1 MTGALVVIAPHPDDE
16 ILGAGGIMARARA
29 AGERLGVIVLTD
41 GARSDPDAD
50 PAVLTAQR
58 AAECRA
64 GLQALLG
71 EVPPLLMLG
80 HADGAFDARQPALG
94 DDTLLTGF
102 LRGIDPVTVLVTDP
116 SDGHPDHKAAF
127 GLAARIVASGLAQ
140 KLVVMPISQRVDG
153 ECDLAAF
160 EAVPVAEH
168 EAAKRN
174 AIGAHHSQSE
184 ATSGFSLPPLVC
196 DDFAKTEYVR
206 LVYGRK
212 GDTGRPQAVGA
223 EHFDALFA
231 ADDDPW
237 DYQTSAYEADR
248 FDRTIAALGG
258 RHYGAALELGCAAGV
273 LTQRLVPHCESLIAV
288 DASAAALAIAQE
300 RVGHPEQVTLQ
311 HGNLP
316 DDLPPG
322 RFDLLILS
330 DFLYYLGFP
339 GCVALAQALQ
349 SRAAP
354 GCRIVIANYLGE
366 TECAL
371 TGDMAAEIVMAHLPG
386 WTIVH
391 QQRCERLRI
400 DVLDLV

>member
-16 ILGAGGIMARARA
+16 ILGAGGIMARAKA
-29 AGERLGVIVLTD
+29 AGDRIGVIVLTD

-50 PAVLTAQR
+50 ADVLTAQR

-80 HADGAFDARQPALG
+80 HADGAFDARHPALS
-94 DDTLLTGF
+94 DDTLLNGF

-127 GLAARIVASGLAQ
+127 GLAARIVAAGLAQ

-153 ECDLAAF
+153 ACDLPEF
-160 EAVPVAEH
+160 EAVPVAEY

-174 AIGAHHSQSE
+174 AIVAHHSQSE
-184 ATSGFSLPPLVC
+184 ASDGFSLPPSAC
-196 DDFAKTEYVR
+196 DAFAKTEYVR
-206 LVYGRK
+206 LVYDRK
-212 GDTGRPQAVGA
+212 GDTDRPQAVGA
-223 EHFDALFA
+223 DHFDALFT

-288 DASAAALAIAQE
+288 DASTAALAIAQD
-300 RVGHPEQVTLQ
+300 RLGHLEQVTLQ

-330 DFLYYLGFP
+330 DFLYYLGFS
-339 GCVALAQALQ
+339 GCVALAHALQ

-386 WTIVH
+386 WTISH
-391 QQRCERLRI
+391 RQRCERLRI
-400 DVLDLV
+400 DVLDLA